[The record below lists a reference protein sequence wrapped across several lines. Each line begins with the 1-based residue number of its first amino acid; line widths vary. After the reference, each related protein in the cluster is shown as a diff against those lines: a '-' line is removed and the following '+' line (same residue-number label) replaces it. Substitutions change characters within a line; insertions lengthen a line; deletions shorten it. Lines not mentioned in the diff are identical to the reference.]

1 MFQFSQVRLEKAAL
15 SRSSQ
20 TFGVLLNSELTV
32 FCPLHPGIQWQRPP
46 TFTEHRFKQVVAAG
60 TQLRPYFR

>member
-32 FCPLHPGIQWQRPP
+32 FCPLHPGIRSRHPL
-46 TFTEHRFKQVVAAG
+46 TFAEHRFKQVVEAE
-60 TQLRPYFR
+60 TRL